1 MKKINIEIIAFAKAW
16 FKEMKTTKINVLKVC
31 LESVWNIKPTIVEKS
46 DYNDFFTLNPQSEV
60 LMEVGELKF
69 IKNGEE
75 LIIFELV

>member
-1 MKKINIEIIAFAKAW
+1 MSDRDNNVIAFAKAW
-16 FKEMKTTKINVLKVC
+16 FKEMNTKKINVLKLV
-31 LESVWNIKPTIVEKS
+31 LERVFKKKPISVEKR

>member
-1 MKKINIEIIAFAKAW
+1 MKEINIEIIAFAKAW

-31 LESVWNIKPTIVEKS
+31 LESVWNVKPTIVEKS

-60 LMEVGELKF
+60 LMEVGEVKF
-69 IKNGEE
+69 IKKDEE

>member
-1 MKKINIEIIAFAKAW
+1 MKEINIEIIAFAKAW
-16 FKEMKTTKINVLKVC
+16 FKEMNTTKINVLKVC
-31 LESVWNIKPTIVEKS
+31 LESVWNVKPIIVEKS

-75 LIIFELV
+75 LIIFEVV

>member
-1 MKKINIEIIAFAKAW
+1 MTAIDIEIIAFVKAW

-31 LESVWNIKPTIVEKS
+31 LESVWNVKPTIVEKS

-60 LMEVGELKF
+60 LMEVGEVKF
-69 IKNGEE
+69 IKKDEE

>member
-1 MKKINIEIIAFAKAW
+1 MKEINIEIIAFAKAG
-16 FKEMKTTKINVLKVC
+16 FKEMNTTKINVLKVC
-31 LESVWNIKPTIVEKS
+31 LESVWNVKPIIVEKS

>member
-1 MKKINIEIIAFAKAW
+1 MKKNNIEIIAFAKAW

-31 LESVWNIKPTIVEKS
+31 LESVWNVKPTIVEKS

-60 LMEVGELKF
+60 LMEVVELKF

>member
-1 MKKINIEIIAFAKAW
+1 MTAIDIEIIAFAKAW

-31 LESVWNIKPTIVEKS
+31 LESVWNVKPTIVEKS
-46 DYNDFFTLNPQSEV
+46 DYNDFFTLNPHSEV

-69 IKNGEE
+69 IKNDEE

>member
-16 FKEMKTTKINVLKVC
+16 FKEMNTTKINVLKVC
-31 LESVWNIKPTIVEKS
+31 LESVWNVKPIIVEKS

>member
-1 MKKINIEIIAFAKAW
+1 MIERYNDVIAFAKAW
-16 FKEMKTTKINVLKVC
+16 FKEMKATKINVLKVC
-31 LESVWNIKPTIVEKS
+31 LESVWNVKPKIVEKS

>member
-1 MKKINIEIIAFAKAW
+1 MTAIDIEIIAFAKAW
-16 FKEMKTTKINVLKVC
+16 FKEMKTTKINVLKAC
-31 LESVWNIKPTIVEKS
+31 LESVWNVKPTIVEKS

>member
-1 MKKINIEIIAFAKAW
+1 MTAINIEIIAFAKAW
-16 FKEMKTTKINVLKVC
+16 FKEMNTTKINVLKVC
-31 LESVWNIKPTIVEKS
+31 LESVWNVKPIIVEKS

>member
-1 MKKINIEIIAFAKAW
+1 MTAIDIEIIAFAKAW

-31 LESVWNIKPTIVEKS
+31 LESVWNVKPTIVEKS
-46 DYNDFFTLNPQSEV
+46 DYNDFLTLNPQSEV